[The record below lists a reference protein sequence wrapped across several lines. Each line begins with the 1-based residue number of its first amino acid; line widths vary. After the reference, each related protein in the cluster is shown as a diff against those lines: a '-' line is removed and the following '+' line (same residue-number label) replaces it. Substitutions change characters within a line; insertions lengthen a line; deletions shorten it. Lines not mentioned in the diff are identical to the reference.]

1 MGGVV
6 VEGGAS
12 ISWWEESLL
21 MVEPELVG
29 ESVNLGDSLKETGLL
44 CFRPIKIWRRE
55 L

>member
-12 ISWWEESLL
+12 INWWEESLL

-29 ESVNLGDSLKETGLL
+29 ESVNLGDS
-44 CFRPIKIWRRE
+44 CFRTMKIWRRE